1 MLRLILMIIGL
12 TAACDPYCLVADE
25 SLPPSKLP
33 ADAVRLLAKADAD
46 IAVIR
51 KALVAALQKSQ
62 EAATKKGD
70 LDGALA
76 VKAEIERANG
86 QIPTKPKTP
95 VEAPVLAGVYEYTFP
110 TGHRGK
116 LTADAHKRDAFENG
130 NHGDLQ
136 AEKDGWVI
144 TWGNQTQWEISIE
157 GGMLWVSAS
166 DGRSLLSLV
175 K

>member
-1 MLRLILMIIGL
+1 MRLFILML
-12 TAACDPYCLVADE
+12 LLSFLSATSADE
-25 SLPPSKLP
+25 SPPPSKLP
-33 ADAVRLLAKADAD
+33 ADAAKLLTKADAD

-62 EAATKKGD
+62 EVATKKGD

-76 VKAEIERANG
+76 VKAEIEKLSGLMPA
-86 QIPTKPKTP
+86 KPRLP
-95 VEAPVLAGVYEYTFP
+95 AEPPVLAGVYEYTFP

-130 NHGDLQ
+130 NHGELQ
-136 AEKDGWVI
+136 AEKEGWVI

-157 GGMLWVSAS
+157 GGSLWVSAS
-166 DGRSLLSLV
+166 DGRSLLSPV

>member
-1 MLRLILMIIGL
+1 MRPLIILL
-12 TAACDPYCLVADE
+12 CLLSLPLFADE
-25 SLPPSKLP
+25 APPPSKLP
-33 ADAVRLLAKADAD
+33 ADAAKLIAKADAD
-46 IAVIR
+46 IVAIR
-51 KALVAALQKSQ
+51 KALAAALQKSQ

-76 VKAEIERANG
+76 VKGKIAEITG
-86 QIPTKPKTP
+86 QIPAAAKPP
-95 VEAPVLAGVYEYTFP
+95 AEPPVLAGVYEYTFP

-166 DGRSLLSLV
+166 DGRSLLSPV